1 MTTIAW
7 HDVAGLVGVAF
18 VLVAYLLVQTRH
30 LDARRPMYLL
40 VNAIGAVLVLVSL
53 WFAFNLS
60 AFVIQCAW
68 IVISG
73 YGLVRW
79 WRDRV

>member
-1 MTTIAW
+1 MNFAW
-7 HDVAGLVGVAF
+7 HDVAGLIGVAF

-30 LDARRPMYLL
+30 LDARRPVYLL
-40 VNAIGAVLVLVSL
+40 VNALGAVLVLVSL

-68 IVISG
+68 IVISV

-79 WRDRV
+79 WRERA